1 METKLLT
8 PTTKFTDI
16 DAFCNV
22 CLRRSTN
29 FSTTS
34 DDTNSRPL
42 PWFACNRL
50 LEKGTLSF
58 RLKDPAGGKTKC
70 GTDVVR
76 YVNGDGS
83 SCRPVSALTASEHP
97 CFGCNRTP
105 DEVSLADSMG
115 DDTPSFIFGENGFF
129 KDRAE
134 RVGDVRDLLVAN
146 RAKARSQDVTSPK
159 KPNTRSCSCP
169 VYPVR
174 ISASRITRATR
185 QELTTRDE
193 YLATR
198 FTKLSAS
205 GHDLTPLTQSETQE
219 AASHLSLAES
229 AALFEDASGEKSV
242 NADRRWR
249 DHSFATPCDDE
260 HLLEERHVEE
270 GVTFVSCARSRVRV
284 GTVADD
290 PESPSG
296 RRCE

>member
-1 METKLLT
+1 MSHILT
-8 PTTKFTDI
+8 LAISACRLFTIAARFAAAASGIIVSIHSFRSSSPRPLFFLSPTSTR
-16 DAFCNV
+16 

-115 DDTPSFIFGENGFF
+115 DDIPSFIFGENGFF

-159 KPNTRSCSCP
+159 KPNT
-169 VYPVR
+169 
-174 ISASRITRATR
+174 
-185 QELTTRDE
+185 
-193 YLATR
+193 
-198 FTKLSAS
+198 
-205 GHDLTPLTQSETQE
+205 
-219 AASHLSLAES
+219 
-229 AALFEDASGEKSV
+229 
-242 NADRRWR
+242 
-249 DHSFATPCDDE
+249 
-260 HLLEERHVEE
+260 
-270 GVTFVSCARSRVRV
+270 
-284 GTVADD
+284 
-290 PESPSG
+290 
-296 RRCE
+296 